1 MTLSGFMNF
10 DELLAFHCSPVFVGI
25 KPANLVSLPH
35 GDQVAEQEITALVSA
50 YNEKFAAQHI
60 IFRKLCYCKKRF
72 LILVYNKEK
81 LEAILQ
87 DAGYQACLVAMG
99 YRKDA
104 PLEEQLELLEEHLQR
119 NGAFPHEI
127 GVFLGYPLED
137 ILGFIIN
144 GGKNCKYSGYWKVYG
159 DVTAARRLF
168 DLYERCSAALLQK
181 VAAGIPLQNAV
192 SMI

>member
-10 DELLAFHCSPVFVGI
+10 DELLAFHCSPVFVGL

-35 GDQVAEQEITALVSA
+35 GGSVQETEVGELVRS
-50 YNEKFAAQHI
+50 YNEKFADQKI
-60 IFRKLCYCKKRF
+60 IFRRLCYCEKRL

-99 YRKDA
+99 YRKEA
-104 PLEEQLELLEEHLQR
+104 SLEEQLAVLEEHLQSKD
-119 NGAFPHEI
+119 GFPHEI

-159 DVTAARRLF
+159 DVSAARRLF
-168 DLYERCSAALLQK
+168 ELYERCSNALLQK

>member
-10 DELLAFHCSPVFVGI
+10 DELLAFHCSPVFVGV

-35 GDQVAEQEITALVSA
+35 GGQVAEQEVAALVSS
-50 YNEKFAAQHI
+50 YNEKFAAQQI
-60 IFRKLCYCKKRF
+60 VFRKLCYCGKRI
-72 LILVYNKEK
+72 LILVYNKDK
-81 LEAILQ
+81 LEEILH
-87 DAGYQACLVAMG
+87 DTGYEACLIAMG
-99 YRKDA
+99 YRKGA
-104 PLEEQLELLEEHLQR
+104 SLEEHLLLLEEHLQR
-119 NGAFPHEI
+119 EGAFPHEI

-168 DLYERCSAALLQK
+168 ELYERCSAALLQK

>member
-10 DELLAFHCSPVFVGI
+10 DELLAFHCSPVFVGL

-35 GDQVAEQEITALVSA
+35 GDRVAEQEVDALVAA
-50 YNEKFAAQHI
+50 YNAKFAAQQI
-60 IFRKLCYCKKRF
+60 TFRKLCYCEKRL
-72 LILVYNKEK
+72 LILVYNKAELEK
-81 LEAILQ
+81 ILQ
-87 DAGYQACLVAMG
+87 NAGYQACLVAMG
-99 YRKDA
+99 YRKEA
-104 PLEEQLELLEEHLQR
+104 SLEEQLELLEEHLQR
-119 NGAFPHEI
+119 KGAFPHEI

-168 DLYERCSAALLQK
+168 ELYERCSTALLQK
-181 VAAGIPLQNAV
+181 VAAGIPLQKAV
-192 SMI
+192 AMI